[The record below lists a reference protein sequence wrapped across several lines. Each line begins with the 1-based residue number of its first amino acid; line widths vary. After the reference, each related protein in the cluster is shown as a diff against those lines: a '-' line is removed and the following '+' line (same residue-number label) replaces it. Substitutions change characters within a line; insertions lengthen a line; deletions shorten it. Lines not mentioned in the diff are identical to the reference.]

1 MTQAEFPARMPSP
14 WDTSA
19 ATDPGAPP
27 LPFTIASLLV
37 LVYGGTT
44 ILSGVRSYV
53 SAESRVSKERAS
65 GVETVAPVRSHARG
79 AGLRALTAKPSAF
92 QTRTV
97 GRASR

>member
-1 MTQAEFPARMPSP
+1 
-14 WDTSA
+14 
-19 ATDPGAPP
+19 
-27 LPFTIASLLV
+27 
-37 LVYGGTT
+37 VYGGTT

-65 GVETVAPVRSHARG
+65 GVEQL
-79 AGLRALTAKPSAF
+79 LRYALTHEERDYEHYAKPSAF